1 MTNTLKTTALLAA
14 LTALLIVIG
23 GLLAAFVYMQMF
35 VLPGK
40 KGPLGMG
47 PVG

>member
-1 MTNTLKTTALLAA
+1 MK
-14 LTALLIVIG
+14 LTEFAKVG
-23 GLLAAFVYMQMF
+23 HWPTLLAAFVYMQMF
-35 VLPGK
+35 VMPGK

>member
-1 MTNTLKTTALLAA
+1 VYVVAP
-14 LTALLIVIG
+14 VIG
-23 GLLAAFVYMQMF
+23 ALLAAFVYMQMF

-40 KGPLGMG
+40 KGPFGMG